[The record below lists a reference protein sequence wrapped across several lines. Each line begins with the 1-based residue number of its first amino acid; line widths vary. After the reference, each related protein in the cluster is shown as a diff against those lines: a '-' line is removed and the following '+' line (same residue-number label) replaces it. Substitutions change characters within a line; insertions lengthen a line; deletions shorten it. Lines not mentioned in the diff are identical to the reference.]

1 MNGKE
6 RKLVLEKLLQEQ
18 DPDND
23 DNDCEVIAGTLNVPK
38 ERVRN
43 ILITV
48 RQQNNYDREKMKR
61 ALKIAVS
68 GLVLFLCS
76 CSMIFSKFWLA
87 ALSPSFFSAAL
98 LLFLDVFALSAS
110 CIVLVMTLVN
120 PIEKE

>member
-1 MNGKE
+1 MNRKE
-6 RKLVLEKLLQEQ
+6 RNLVLERLLQEQ

-43 ILITV
+43 ILIIV
-48 RQQNNYDREKMKR
+48 RQQNKYDREKMKK

-68 GLVLFLCS
+68 GLVVFLCS

-98 LLFLDVFALSAS
+98 LLIFGIFAFFTS
-110 CIVLVMTLVN
+110 CIVLVVTLVN